1 MRAKLVSKVSLFA
14 ISCFVITLL
23 VLSVLSTSTGLAKP
37 SAQDGVGEIAVPIFD
52 GSDYNTWLIDA
63 SNGWTTLI
71 LNQIRQ
77 PAFSFGGQ
85 WLIANGTRPNYEHL
99 LLLKADDSEVEEIS
113 PYSED
118 AQSSWSPD
126 GRSVVFSSTRE
137 SDRQYRLYIIDDVW
151 EIEVKER
158 ALTYG
163 EGTSSVFGWHPVWLP
178 DGRIV
183 YNGCNAWEDGSKCGL
198 MIIEPEGSI
207 PVQVTDQRHDLPLDA
222 RGDVILMMSYRE
234 DDDWEIYTIRTDGTD
249 VRRLTAREGEDGLP
263 TFSPDGQSIAFVRD
277 ESGEEDKDKEV
288 WTLWVMNAD
297 GTNPR
302 KLLDLGAV
310 FGRDEFDWLQEQLSW
325 RPSISTEPVVAPGS
339 PVPPPD
345 TSSWKL
351 FLEDD
356 FSDPNSGW
364 VTDESEI
371 RRIGYEEGQY
381 SIFMKKERWVAWDL
395 VGDTFANFA
404 LEVEATQVAGPNN
417 NDYGVLCRLQD
428 NDNFYF
434 FAISGLGYYSVR
446 KLENETWGMLV
457 RWKKSRHILQGQ
469 NTNRLKVIG
478 NGPQMSFYV
487 NDQHLVDIYDT
498 SFPEGDLGLAAGAFD
513 ETGVHIRF
521 DNLRVLVQ

>member
-1 MRAKLVSKVSLFA
+1 MRIKSVSKIGCFIITVLALNVLA
-14 ISCFVITLL
+14 I
-23 VLSVLSTSTGLAKP
+23 STGLAKP
-37 SAQDGVGEIAVPIFD
+37 PAQEGPGEIAVPIFD
-52 GSDYNTWLIDA
+52 GAHYNTWLIDA

-77 PAFSFGGQ
+77 PAFSFDGQ
-85 WLIANGTRPNYEHL
+85 WLIANGTRPDYEHL

-126 GRSVVFSSTRE
+126 GRSIVFSSTRE
-137 SDRQYRLYIIDDVW
+137 SDRQYRLYVIDDVW

-158 ALTYG
+158 VLTYG
-163 EGTSSVFGWHPVWLP
+163 EGTSSVMGWHPVWLP

-198 MIIEPEGSI
+198 TIIEPEGSI
-207 PVQVTDQRHDLPLDA
+207 PVQITGERHDLPLDA

-234 DDDWEIYTIRTDGTD
+234 DEDWEIYTIRTDGTD
-249 VRRLTAREGEDGLP
+249 LRRLTTREGEDGLP

-288 WTLWVMNAD
+288 WALWAMNAD

-325 RPSISTEPVVAPGS
+325 RPSLSTRLVEPSES
-339 PVPPPD
+339 PVPPSD
-345 TSSWKL
+345 ISSWTL

-371 RRIGYEEGQY
+371 RRAGYEEGQY
-381 SIFMKKERWVAWDL
+381 SILIKAKRWVAWDL
-395 VGDTFANFA
+395 VGDNFTNFVM
-404 LEVEATQVAGPNN
+404 EVEATQVAGPGNN
-417 NDYGVLCRLQD
+417 EYGVICRHQD
-428 NDNFYF
+428 TDNFYF
-434 FAISGLGYYSVR
+434 FAISGLGHYSVW
-446 KLENETWGMLV
+446 KQENDVWAVLV
-457 RWKKSRHILQGQ
+457 RWKKSRNILQGQ
-469 NTNRLKVIG
+469 STNRLRVVG
-478 NGPQMSFYV
+478 NGPQMSFYA
-487 NDQHLVDIYDT
+487 NDQHLVDVYDP

-513 ETGVHIRF
+513 EPGVHIRF
-521 DNLRVLVQ
+521 DNLRVLVP